1 MKLKCDLIIQ
11 NLNNSSLSIQPKT
24 QEKLHKSA
32 LISLYRHIPDENLEN
47 LTKSSASS
55 AAPLSQS
62 NIVLTVETKTLN
74 LKYKLK
80 RVETFTKFIAEGKA
94 TLKLIDENIYLLI
107 SNTTSLTL
115 TNFISFLNIKM
126 VKSTLNQT
134 NEKHLPQREEKK
146 TYANKLLNNA
156 QFSVGKNALS
166 NISPLCEKEINDMMK
181 LKASNL
187 LKSNGKYSQSPVRA
201 GTSMI
206 RHNTF
211 TGPVPAATVPA
222 AAANKPTLKR
232 SISSILN
239 SDTEQESDT
248 RPSKLTRQLSS
259 SSNLLVQ
266 LTDEQ
271 KKVLKAIKDGK
282 NVFFTG
288 SGGSGKSFLISFIRK
303 SLNHDTCFVTASTGV
318 AASLIGGITLHA
330 FAGIAANTDH
340 ELATKSEDY
349 EQNKLQSIITRIM
362 NAKDKLNNWKKCK
375 HLIIDEISMIDAD
388 LFEQLDK
395 VARHIKNKDVPF
407 GGIQIIL
414 SGDFLQLPPVSKY
427 REEKKRFCF
436 QSKIWNEAIDTT
448 IELTQIKRQSDSE
461 FIDMLEEIR
470 FGKCSKKTVQMLEN
484 NKNKV
489 FSNKEI
495 LPTKLCTHKDDV
507 ELINK
512 KEIDALKNE
521 SIKFK
526 AVDSADFA
534 HSTKLLNKLCP
545 APEELTL
552 KVNTQVMLIKN
563 LSVSNNLVNGSRG
576 YVIGFSEQRLP
587 IVKFMN
593 GTEMTVKYDSWSF
606 RVNSAGLMATRRQ
619 IPLQLAW
626 AMSIHKSQG
635 MTLDC
640 VELSLSRV
648 FEYGQAYVALS
659 RAKSLENLR
668 IIDFDV
674 NAIKAD
680 ETVLKFY
687 QKLKQN

>member
-1 MKLKCDLIIQ
+1 
-11 NLNNSSLSIQPKT
+11 
-24 QEKLHKSA
+24 
-32 LISLYRHIPDENLEN
+32 
-47 LTKSSASS
+47 
-55 AAPLSQS
+55 
-62 NIVLTVETKTLN
+62 
-74 LKYKLK
+74 
-80 RVETFTKFIAEGKA
+80 
-94 TLKLIDENIYLLI
+94 
-107 SNTTSLTL
+107 
-115 TNFISFLNIKM
+115 
-126 VKSTLNQT
+126 
-134 NEKHLPQREEKK
+134 
-146 TYANKLLNNA
+146 
-156 QFSVGKNALS
+156 
-166 NISPLCEKEINDMMK
+166 
-181 LKASNL
+181 
-187 LKSNGKYSQSPVRA
+187 
-201 GTSMI
+201 
-206 RHNTF
+206 
-211 TGPVPAATVPA
+211 
-222 AAANKPTLKR
+222 
-232 SISSILN
+232 
-239 SDTEQESDT
+239 
-248 RPSKLTRQLSS
+248 
-259 SSNLLVQ
+259 
-266 LTDEQ
+266 
-271 KKVLKAIKDGK
+271 
-282 NVFFTG
+282 
-288 SGGSGKSFLISFIRK
+288 
-303 SLNHDTCFVTASTGV
+303 
-318 AASLIGGITLHA
+318 
-330 FAGIAANTDH
+330 
-340 ELATKSEDY
+340 
-349 EQNKLQSIITRIM
+349 
-362 NAKDKLNNWKKCK
+362 
-375 HLIIDEISMIDAD
+375 
-388 LFEQLDK
+388 
-395 VARHIKNKDVPF
+395 
-407 GGIQIIL
+407 
-414 SGDFLQLPPVSKY
+414 
-427 REEKKRFCF
+427 
-436 QSKIWNEAIDTT
+436 
-448 IELTQIKRQSDSE
+448 
-461 FIDMLEEIR
+461 MLEEIR